1 MTSWGGGGPHRGG
14 LACAGGRLLAPLCA
28 LVMAMACAPAS
39 VPDPPLPPTTA
50 PSTSVPTDA
59 RILARAA
66 VVTAADLGSGWTAEL
81 TDDRDAGNPGGRCLL
96 DQPENLALDPE
107 QVLAGETSP
116 VYRLPAASNVALTA
130 PPPTGPPASRGPA
143 PAPGGP
149 PTTAGGPLAFGPL
162 PVGLQRVTSFAV
174 VATTAN
180 LARRAEGDVTSQRV
194 VDCII
199 GVSTRRLSPDLA
211 TDARLAGS
219 SGAQLKLP
227 ALAPL
232 SPDAA
237 SVRVTLQVT
246 TGGNRVPVYLDIAG
260 VRRGRV
266 VAVVVLLATAVPWS
280 PDTEGRLVTTV
291 AARLGSG
298 GADPVPGDARP

>member
-1 MTSWGGGGPHRGG
+1 MTSWGGGGPHPGG
-14 LACAGGRLLAPLCA
+14 LAGTGGRLLAPVCA
-28 LVMAMACAPAS
+28 LVMTMACAPAS

-107 QVLAGETSP
+107 QVQAGETSP
-116 VYRLPAASNVALTA
+116 VYRLPAASNVPLAA
-130 PPPTGPPASRGPA
+130 PPHGPA
-143 PAPGGP
+143 EARAGGP

-174 VATTAN
+174 VAITAN

-211 TDARLAGS
+211 ADARLAGS

-246 TGGNRVPVYLDIAG
+246 TGGKRVPVYLDIVG

-266 VAVVVLLATAVPWS
+266 VAVVVLLATAVSWS
-280 PDTEGRLVTTV
+280 PDTEGRLVATV